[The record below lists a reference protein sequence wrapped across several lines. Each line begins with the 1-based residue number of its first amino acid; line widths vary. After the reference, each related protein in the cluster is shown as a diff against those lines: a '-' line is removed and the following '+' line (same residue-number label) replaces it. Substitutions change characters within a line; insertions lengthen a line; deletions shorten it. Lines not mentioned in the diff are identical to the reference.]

1 VNASQNRTELRP
13 LEAANKPYL
22 LFELKSLLP
31 TGGLFMEQWLGWILC
46 ACVLGF
52 QLVIFFFL
60 KPFLT
65 SYGEEKGKRIAA
77 NEAIDDLVK
86 EVQKVTKATETIK
99 ADIEGGLWLQQWRL
113 GQKRD
118 SYVRLVDAIENLQ
131 VQRGMQRRASSDT
144 LADAKQRAE
153 AAILEFRRARALA
166 RLMLTPGVV
175 NTIGPLLRQ
184 LPDPNSSTKEEYDK
198 GHRIIEDARDA
209 TVNFAK
215 QELHLENP

>member
-1 VNASQNRTELRP
+1 
-13 LEAANKPYL
+13 
-22 LFELKSLLP
+22 
-31 TGGLFMEQWLGWILC
+31 MEQWLGWILC
-46 ACVLGF
+46 ACVLGI
-52 QLVIFFFL
+52 QLMIFFFL
-60 KPFLT
+60 KPFLKGY
-65 SYGEEKGKRIAA
+65 SEQKGKRIAA

-131 VQRGMQRRASSDT
+131 IQRGVQRRASSDA
-144 LADAKQRAE
+144 LAEAKQRVD

-166 RLMLTPGVV
+166 RLMLMPAVV
-175 NTIGPLLRQ
+175 DTIGPLLRQ
-184 LPDPNSSTKEEYDK
+184 LPDLSSCTNEEYAK
-198 GHRIIEDARDA
+198 GHRTIEGARDA

-215 QELHLENP
+215 QELHLEEEPSQQADAK